1 MKTLIQ
7 TFIICVVFFWILSQ
21 VVGGLIDQ
29 NAETI
34 REHIQQLEQRNM
46 NAIEYYDRMFEIQM
60 GLIEEPE
67 DYYQDS
73 SMDLVEQIM
82 EDPDHPGRWFD

>member
-1 MKTLIQ
+1 
-7 TFIICVVFFWILSQ
+7 
-21 VVGGLIDQ
+21 
-29 NAETI
+29 
-34 REHIQQLEQRNM
+34 M